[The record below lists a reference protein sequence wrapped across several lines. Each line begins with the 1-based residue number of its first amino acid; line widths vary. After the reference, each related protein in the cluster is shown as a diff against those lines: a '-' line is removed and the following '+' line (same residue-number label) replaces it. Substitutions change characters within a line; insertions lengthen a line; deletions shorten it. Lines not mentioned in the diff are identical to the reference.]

1 MVKLRV
7 YIVQFM
13 SILLLLCMY
22 FIDAREDKAYDMHF
36 NTDSSSSYVIKKA
49 TSHPFSKSHNV
60 RAQAMSSTDKGTTK
74 NSIEKNISYRV
85 IIPQNI
91 AATTPFAAADVVA
104 HTSPIPDGYD
114 YLFYREINPPPPKSC

>member
-7 YIVQFM
+7 YIVQSL

-22 FIDAREDKAYDMHF
+22 FIDARQDKACDMHF

-49 TSHPFSKSHNV
+49 TNHPFSRSHNV
-60 RAQAMSSTDKGTTK
+60 RGQAMSSTDKGTTK
-74 NSIEKNISYRV
+74 SNIGKNISYN
-85 IIPQNI
+85 IFIPQNI
-91 AATTPFAAADVVA
+91 AATFPFVAADVAVHA
-104 HTSPIPDGYD
+104 SPIPEGYD